1 MIRKKKQ
8 SFSTNWKQTWHL
20 LRSWFNRGFLEIKR
34 IDLETPAVV
43 LEKLIEYESVH
54 EIEDWTD
61 LHRRLEEDRRCFGFF
76 HPVMPFEPLIFVKV
90 ALTNEISSNVSEL
103 LKEEVSLE
111 NGSAPTTAIFYS
123 INNCLKGLRGVSF
136 GNLLIKQVVE
146 KLEREITSIQTYA
159 TLSPIPGFNGWLIND
174 LNNLNFLNDDSRRQ
188 IKTML
193 EQPTEEQLT
202 DSKLKKLLLSLCA
215 HYLLNIKSR
224 DKPACPVA
232 RFHLGNGATLGHI
245 NWLSDTSGN
254 ALKQSTGMMVNY
266 DYNKFTLARNHE
278 VYEQNDAIVCAA
290 EVRQLMPS

>member
-1 MIRKKKQ
+1 MSQEGHGNKK
-8 SFSTNWKQTWHL
+8 S
-20 LRSWFNRGFLEIKR
+20 
-34 IDLETPAVV
+34 
-43 LEKLIEYESVH
+43 Y
-54 EIEDWTD
+54 
-61 LHRRLEEDRRCFGFF
+61 
-76 HPVMPFEPLIFVKV
+76 
-90 ALTNEISSNVSEL
+90 EISSNVSEF

-245 NWLSDTSGN
+245 NWLADTPGN
-254 ALKQSTGMMVNY
+254 ALKQSTGMMVDY

-290 EVRQLMPS
+290 EVGQLMPS